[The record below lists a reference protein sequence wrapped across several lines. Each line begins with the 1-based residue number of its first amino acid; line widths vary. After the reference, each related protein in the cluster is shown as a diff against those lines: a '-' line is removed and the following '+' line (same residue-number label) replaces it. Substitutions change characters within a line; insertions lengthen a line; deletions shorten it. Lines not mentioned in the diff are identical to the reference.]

1 MTPLTVPADKTLGQ
15 LRTRN
20 RLRIFELER
29 TMQPYRNLAGN
40 SGVEAFDILRD
51 GIKVRFVSG
60 GTYFYDYRVPGGAR
74 VEEMK
79 QLARAGRGLST
90 YIAKF
95 GAKYAEKID

>member
-1 MTPLTVPADKTLGQ
+1 
-15 LRTRN
+15 LRTF
-20 RLRIFELER
+20 RLEDAI
-29 TMQPYRNLAGN
+29 QPYRNLAGN

-60 GTYFYDYRVPGGAR
+60 GTYLYDYRVPGRTR

-95 GAKYAEKID
+95 VAEYAERID